1 MSYDLVVVGSGP
13 GGYPAAIRASQL
25 GFKVAIIEKESLGGI
40 CLNWGCIP
48 TKALLKSAQVYEYA
62 KHSVSYGINVAGVQ
76 ADFGAVIKRSRG
88 VADKMSK
95 GVQFLMKKNKID
107 VIMGYG
113 KVKGKGQVEVT
124 AADGTKQIV
133 ASKYIVLATGG
144 RARQL
149 PNLPIDGKKIIG
161 YREAMVLPQQ
171 PKSMIIVGSGAIGVE
186 FAYVYNSLG
195 TKVTIVE
202 FLPRVVP
209 VEDEDISKELEK
221 QYKRQG
227 IEILTNSS
235 VESVDT
241 TSGAGVKALVKK
253 QDGSTLTLEA
263 DIVLS
268 AVGVVANIENIG
280 LEESG
285 IKADRGKIIVDKYQQ
300 TSVPTIYAIGDCTPG
315 QALAHVAAKEGIN
328 AAEHMAY
335 MEKKH
340 HHLPEAIDYNN
351 IPGCTYCTPE
361 ISSVGYTEKAARE
374 AGYEIKVG
382 KFPFMASGKASAAG
396 ATEGF
401 VKVIFDA
408 KYGEFLGCHMI
419 GSNVTEIIAE
429 AVVARKLETT
439 AHEILNAIHPH
450 PTMSEGLK
458 EATAAAYGEAIDI

>member
-1 MSYDLVVVGSGP
+1 MAYDVIVLGSGP

-25 GFKVAIIEKESLGGI
+25 GKKVAIIEKESLGGV

-62 KHSVSYGINVAGVQ
+62 KHAADYGITVQ
-76 ADFGAVIKRSRG
+76 NPTHNFEGVIKRSRG

-113 KVKGKGQVEVT
+113 KLIAPGKLEVT
-124 AADGTKQIV
+124 ATDGTKKTEEAKNI
-133 ASKYIVLATGG
+133 IIATGG

-149 PNLPIDGKKIIG
+149 TSMPIDDVKVLG
-161 YREAMVLPQQ
+161 YRAAMVLPVQ
-171 PKSMIIVGSGAIGVE
+171 PKSMIICGSGAIGSE
-186 FAYVYNSLG
+186 FAYFYNSMG

-202 FLPRVVP
+202 FLPRIVP

-221 QYKRQG
+221 QYKKQG
-227 IEILTNSS
+227 IDIMTNSE
-235 VESVDT
+235 VLSVD
-241 TSGAGVKALVKK
+241 TSGAGVKAKVKTPT
-253 QDGSTLTLEA
+253 GEITLEA
-263 DIVLS
+263 DLLLS
-268 AVGVVANIENIG
+268 AVGVVANIEDIG
-280 LEESG
+280 LEALG
-285 IKADRGKIIVDKYQQ
+285 IKTEKGRIIVDAFGQS
-300 TSVPTIYAIGDCTPG
+300 SVAGIYAIGDCTPG

-328 AAEHMAY
+328 AAEHLCG
-335 MEKKH
+335 H
-340 HHLPEAIDYNN
+340 HPDPIDYNN

-361 ISSVGYTEKAARE
+361 IASVGYTEKAAKD

-401 VKVIFDA
+401 VKVIYDA

-419 GSNVTEIIAE
+419 GMNVTEMIAE

-458 EATAAAYGEAIDI
+458 EATAMAYGEAVDV

>member
-1 MSYDLVVVGSGP
+1 MSYDVIVIGSGP

-25 GFKVAIIEKESLGGI
+25 GFKVAVVEKESLGGV

-48 TKALLKSAQVYEYA
+48 TKALIKSAQVYDYM
-62 KHSVSYGINVAGVQ
+62 KHAADYGIEATGVQ
-76 ADFGAVIKRSRG
+76 HNFGAVVKRSRG

-113 KVKGKGQVEVT
+113 KVAGKNKVEVT
-124 AADGTKQIV
+124 AADGTKTTYDT
-133 ASKYIVLATGG
+133 KYTVIATGG
-144 RARQL
+144 RSREL
-149 PNLPIDGKKIIG
+149 PNLKQDGTKVIG

-171 PKSMIIVGSGAIGVE
+171 PKSMIVVGSGAIGVE
-186 FAYVYNSLG
+186 FAYVYNSMG

-202 FLPRVVP
+202 FMPRIVP

-221 QYKRQG
+221 QYKKQG
-227 IEILTNSS
+227 IEIMTQSS

-241 TSGAGVKALVKK
+241 TGAGVKALVKK
-253 QDGSTLTLEA
+253 ADGSTVVLEA
-263 DIVLS
+263 DVLLS
-268 AVGVVANIENIG
+268 AVGVVSNIENIG

-285 IKADRGKIIVDKYQQ
+285 VKTDKGKVIVDKHQQ
-300 TSVPTIYAIGDCTPG
+300 TSLPTVYAIGDCSPG

-335 MEKKH
+335 LEKKWH
-340 HHLPEAIDYNN
+340 HAPEAIDYNN
-351 IPGCTYCTPE
+351 IPGCTYCIPE
-361 ISSVGYTEKAARE
+361 ISSVGYTEKAAKE
-374 AGYEIKVG
+374 AGYEVKVG

-401 VKVIFDA
+401 IKVIYDT
-408 KYGEFLGCHMI
+408 KYGELLGCHMI
-419 GSNVTEIIAE
+419 GSNVTEMIAE

-450 PTMSEGLK
+450 PTMSEGFK